1 MYNQCIE
8 REGNKPQPET
18 KKMIDP
24 WQGYT
29 GWRIDTTDL
38 HPGEEHEG
46 STVEESPLEL
56 LTLQDFRFLEES
68 EEGELVEN
76 GPDWLP
82 FMAKVYT
89 FEDES
94 VYLECIRNLTAVA
107 HAGLTEEDRRIS
119 KGETKKKHKLLS
131 GRTAY
136 RALRHVSHMTHS
148 EIMRAVRNQ

>member
-1 MYNQCIE
+1 
-8 REGNKPQPET
+8 
-18 KKMIDP
+18 MIDP
-24 WQGYT
+24 WANYT
-29 GWRIDTTDL
+29 GWRIDTVQLD
-38 HPGEEHEG
+38 PGEKYEG
-46 STVEESPLEL
+46 YTVEESPLEL

-94 VYLECIRNLTAVA
+94 VYLKCIHNLTAVA

-119 KGETKKKHKLLS
+119 KGGAKKERKLLA

-136 RALRHVSHMTHS
+136 RALRHVAHMSHK
-148 EIMRAVRNQ
+148 AVMDAVKKSNQ